1 MAQPNK
7 ARSGILAGRN
17 REGDRTSLERMFWRS
32 IGIVGGFSMVINLLN
47 MVIPI
52 YSMQVFDRVLSSRSF
67 DTLFLL
73 TLGIAIVLIF
83 IAAMEQLRSRVLIRV
98 GTGLDR
104 GLGGDLFAHVV
115 EQSSRG
121 VPNRQRPL
129 RDLYGLRGF
138 LTGSGPFALI
148 DFLWAPVYIGVVFVF
163 DVRLGM
169 VALGGAVILILI
181 AVANE
186 AAARISVDRS
196 EQSQNRGIAQE
207 ETYIRNAEAMEAMG
221 MTQAARARWQA
232 DQSDAL
238 YWESQTS
245 RRVGT
250 STTLSHFVRLS
261 MQVCFIGTGAYL
273 VLSESITIG
282 IMVASM
288 ILGMRGLAPFDGA
301 VSAWRSWSATR
312 KSFER
317 LNRILLERKPRLPA
331 PAPKAKGMSVT
342 VDRLVFA
349 PPGSRSVLFKGFSFK
364 VGAGQVVSLAGFNGV
379 GKTALLKLLMGIWA
393 PASGSIKLDEI
404 EASKLDRSQIGPQIG
419 YLAQNP
425 FLFPG
430 TIAEN
435 IARLGSADPRE
446 IVQAAEL
453 AGAHKFILDLPDG
466 YDTHLDR
473 GGTNLSG
480 GQRQL
485 VALAAALYG
494 KPRLLMLDEPT
505 TALDEGRME
514 YVTNLIDIVRRA
526 GITTFIVSHER
537 EVLKRA
543 DAIIA
548 LSGGQI
554 KVVPVNIGRMQ
565 SAMPAMPGAPRPR
578 DDDALPTPAAPPMP
592 AAMREGHEGRDGLA
606 GGGQMRITPQKI
618 AVPNPDA
625 PRRSNP
631 DAGMNHDGTR
641 RKAAASADARQGGE
655 NAPAQGPAGQ
665 KQAVRSTANGTMKVT
680 RPIAPPK
687 RVDDGLDR
695 GESPR
700 DVARRKQ
707 AAAQKADGKKQQAA
721 RLSQQK
727 TAREAARQQ
736 EGARAAR
743 AKANEAAQAAPA
755 APVAQNRQPRVK
767 TGADGRPQL
776 RVVEGSAGRRQG
788 GGGR

>member
-1 MAQPNK
+1 MALPK
-7 ARSGILAGRN
+7 TAHTGILSGRN
-17 REGDRTSLERMFWRS
+17 REGDRTALERMFWRS

-73 TLGIAIVLIF
+73 TLGIAIVLVF

-98 GTGLDR
+98 GTGLDL
-104 GLGGDLFAHVV
+104 GLGGDLFSHVV
-115 EQSSRG
+115 EQASRG
-121 VPNRQRPL
+121 APNRQRPL

-148 DFLWAPVYIGVVFVF
+148 DFMWAPVYIGVVFVF
-163 DVRLGM
+163 DIRLGM
-169 VALGGAVILILI
+169 VALCGAVILILI

-186 AAARISVDRS
+186 TAAKISVDRS

-221 MTQAARARWQA
+221 MTPAAQARWQA

-261 MQVCFIGTGAYL
+261 MQVMFIGTGAYL

-301 VSAWRSWSATR
+301 VAAWRSWTSAR
-312 KSFER
+312 SSFER
-317 LNRILLERKPRLPA
+317 LNRILLERKPRLHA
-331 PAPKAKGMSVT
+331 PAPKAKGMAVS

-349 PPGSRSVLFKGFSFK
+349 PPGSRNVLFKGFSFR
-364 VGAGQVVSLAGFNGV
+364 VGAGQVVSIAGFNGV
-379 GKTALLKLLMGIWA
+379 GKTALLKLLMGIWS
-393 PASGSIKLDEI
+393 PASGSVKLDDI
-404 EASKLDRSQIGPQIG
+404 EASRLDRAQIGPQIG

-435 IARLGSADPRE
+435 IARLGTAYPRD

-466 YDTHLDR
+466 YDTRLDR

-494 KPRLLMLDEPT
+494 KPRLLLLDEPT

-514 YVTNLIDIVRRA
+514 YVINLIDIVRRA
-526 GITTFIVSHER
+526 GITAFIVSHER

-548 LSGGQI
+548 MSGGQI
-554 KVVPVNIGRMQ
+554 RVVPVNVSRMQ
-565 SAMPAMPGAPRPR
+565 MPQPPVPASVEAPAPQLPPDHVAAATGTPRP
-578 DDDALPTPAAPPMP
+578 AP
-592 AAMREGHEGRDGLA
+592 D
-606 GGGQMRITPQKI
+606 GQMRITPQKR
-618 AVPNPDA
+618 AAPNPEA
-625 PRRSNP
+625 PQRRNP
-631 DAGMNHDGTR
+631 DAGMTDDGVR
-641 RKAAASADARQGGE
+641 RRDALPPAAD
-655 NAPAQGPAGQ
+655 NAANSEQ
-665 KQAVRSTANGTMKVT
+665 QAMRSTASGTVKVM
-680 RPIAPPK
+680 RPLTPLTPSVRK
-687 RVDDGLDR
+687 DDGLDR
-695 GESPR
+695 GEGPK
-700 DVARRKQ
+700 DVVRRKQ
-707 AAAQKADGKKQQAA
+707 AAAKPA
-721 RLSQQK
+721 RPQRPTDAELSREK
-727 TAREAARQQ
+727 TAREVVRKKGENAAQNKAQ
-736 EGARAAR
+736 NNAGSDAAR
-743 AKANEAAQAAPA
+743 APEVPAQG
-755 APVAQNRQPRVK
+755 RKPRVK

-788 GGGR
+788 GRR

>member
-1 MAQPNK
+1 MALPKK
-7 ARSGILAGRN
+7 ARSGILPGRN
-17 REGDRTSLERMFWRS
+17 REGDRTPLERMFWRS

-47 MVIPI
+47 MVIPL

-73 TLGIAIVLIF
+73 TMGIAIVLVF

-98 GTGLDR
+98 GTGLDL

-115 EQSSRG
+115 EQASRG
-121 VPNRQRPL
+121 APNRQRPL

-148 DFLWAPVYIGVVFVF
+148 DFMWAPVYIGVVFVF
-163 DVRLGM
+163 DIRLGM

-207 ETYIRNAEAMEAMG
+207 ETYVRNAEAMEAMG
-221 MTQAARARWQA
+221 MTPAAQARWQA

-238 YWESQTS
+238 YWEGQTS

-250 STTLSHFVRLS
+250 STTLSHFIRLS
-261 MQVCFIGTGAYL
+261 MQVMFIGTGAYL

-301 VSAWRSWSATR
+301 VAAWRSWTSAR
-312 KSFER
+312 NSFER
-317 LNRILLERKPRLPA
+317 LNRILLERKPRLHA
-331 PAPKAKGMSVT
+331 PAPKAKGMAVS

-349 PPGSRSVLFKGFSFK
+349 PPGSRNVLFKGFSFK
-364 VGAGQVVSLAGFNGV
+364 VGAGQVVSIAGFNGV
-379 GKTALLKLLMGIWA
+379 GKTALLKLLMGIWS
-393 PASGSIKLDEI
+393 PASGSIKLDDI
-404 EASKLDRSQIGPQIG
+404 EASRLDRAQIGPQIG

-435 IARLGSADPRE
+435 IARLGSADPRD

-466 YDTHLDR
+466 YDTKLDR
-473 GGTNLSG
+473 GGSNLSG

-485 VALAAALYG
+485 IALAAALYG

-526 GITTFIVSHER
+526 GITAFIVSHER

-548 LSGGQI
+548 MSGGQI
-554 KVVPVNIGRMQ
+554 RVVPVNIPRMQ
-565 SAMPAMPGAPRPR
+565 TPPP
-578 DDDALPTPAAPPMP
+578 PAAVPVAMAPPS
-592 AAMREGHEGRDGLA
+592 A
-606 GGGQMRITPQKI
+606 GVQTGNNDAQAGDGQMRIRPQKR
-618 AVPNPDA
+618 AVPNPEA
-625 PRRSNP
+625 AARRNP
-631 DAGMNHDGTR
+631 DHGMSDDGSR
-641 RKAAASADARQGGE
+641 RVVASETADARPSTARQNPE
-655 NAPAQGPAGQ
+655 Q
-665 KQAVRSTANGTMKVT
+665 QAVRTTPGGTMKVM
-680 RPIAPPK
+680 RPGPPPVRK
-687 RVDDGLDR
+687 DDGLDR
-695 GESPR
+695 GEGPG
-700 DVARRKQ
+700 DVARRQ
-707 AAAQKADGKKQQAA
+707 QMAAKRARAQKQQQRDRALA
-721 RLSQQK
+721 LSKEK
-727 TAREAARQQ
+727 TAREATREPVAPASAPAPTSSAAIPAS
-736 EGARAAR
+736 GAPDAAAAR
-743 AKANEAAQAAPA
+743 
-755 APVAQNRQPRVK
+755 RVK
-767 TGADGRPQL
+767 PRGDGRPQL

-788 GGGR
+788 GGR

>member
-17 REGDRTSLERMFWRS
+17 REGDRTPLERMFWRS

-73 TLGIAIVLIF
+73 TLGIAIVLVF

-98 GTGLDR
+98 GTGLDL

-115 EQSSRG
+115 EQASRG
-121 VPNRQRPL
+121 APNRQRPL

-148 DFLWAPVYIGVVFVF
+148 DFMWAPVYIGVVFIF
-163 DVRLGM
+163 DIRLGM

-207 ETYIRNAEAMEAMG
+207 ETYVRNAEAMEAMG
-221 MTQAARARWQA
+221 MTPAARARWQA

-238 YWESQTS
+238 YWEGQTS

-261 MQVCFIGTGAYL
+261 MQVMFIGTGAYL

-301 VSAWRSWSATR
+301 VAAWRSWTSAR
-312 KSFER
+312 NSFER
-317 LNRILLERKPRLPA
+317 LNRILLDRKPRLAA
-331 PAPKAKGMSVT
+331 PALKAKGMAVS

-349 PPGSRSVLFKGFSFK
+349 PPGSRNVLFKGFSFK
-364 VGAGQVVSLAGFNGV
+364 VGAGQVVSIAGFNGV
-379 GKTALLKLLMGIWA
+379 GKTALLKLLMGIWS
-393 PASGSIKLDEI
+393 PASGSIKLDEV
-404 EASKLDRSQIGPQIG
+404 EASKLDRAQIGPQIG

-466 YDTHLDR
+466 YDTKLDR

-494 KPRLLMLDEPT
+494 KPRLLLLDEPT

-514 YVTNLIDIVRRA
+514 YVTNLVDIVRRA
-526 GITTFIVSHER
+526 GITAFIVSHER

-554 KVVPVNIGRMQ
+554 RVVPVNVNRMQ
-565 SAMPAMPGAPRPR
+565 TPPPPAPASVAALPSSALVPPRPDVLSSAKTAMGAGR
-578 DDDALPTPAAPPMP
+578 QGNAGDDN
-592 AAMREGHEGRDGLA
+592 
-606 GGGQMRITPQKI
+606 QMRITPQKR

-625 PRRSNP
+625 ARRRNP
-631 DAGMNHDGTR
+631 DAGMTDDGTTR
-641 RKAAASADARQGGE
+641 STVRAGAAAGQGGE
-655 NAPAQGPAGQ
+655 Q
-665 KQAVRSTANGTMKVT
+665 QALRSTANGTMKVT
-680 RPIAPPK
+680 RPLAPPTRK
-687 RVDDGLDR
+687 DEGLDR
-695 GESPR
+695 GEGPK

-707 AAAQKADGKKQQAA
+707 AAARKAQKDATDA
-721 RLSQQK
+721 RLSREK
-727 TAREAARQQ
+727 TARQVARQQ
-736 EGARAAR
+736 ADQGGTDDGNTRVSA
-743 AKANEAAQAAPA
+743 AAPGE
-755 APVAQNRQPRVK
+755 PREQRTPRVK
-767 TGADGRPQL
+767 TGLDGRPQL

-788 GGGR
+788 GGR